1 MYSRIKDGVENLIDV
16 GILKEA
22 HEAFHHK
29 STGLCVSQLG
39 NIPAR
44 SNYQYRGCSPH
55 QPFRLYWLLLCIG
68 GTRSIFKLSATSH
81 K

>member
-16 GILKEA
+16 GILKEE

-29 STGLCVSQLG
+29 STGLCVSHLG

-44 SNYQYRGCSPH
+44 SSV
-55 QPFRLYWLLLCIG
+55 LLL
-68 GTRSIFKLSATSH
+68 LSMPRL
-81 K
+81 

>member
-29 STGLCVSQLG
+29 STGLCVCVA
-39 NIPAR
+39 PR
-44 SNYQYRGCSPH
+44 QYTGTQQCIIIKIYAEAVV
-55 QPFRLYWLLLCIG
+55 LIGCIG
-68 GTRSIFKLSATSH
+68 FYCVYT
-81 K
+81 

>member
-29 STGLCVSQLG
+29 STGLCVSHLG

-44 SNYQYRGCSPH
+44 SSV
-55 QPFRLYWLLLCIG
+55 LLL
-68 GTRSIFKLSATSH
+68 LSMPRL
-81 K
+81 